1 MTTPAA
7 PQSATPPTTG
17 PADGQPAAPATTPPV
32 PGPPPNAQPQG
43 NRDMAVAPA
52 GEPAATAADAPK
64 TFGVEDVNRI
74 VQERL
79 AADRIA
85 QNKKFAEALGIVD
98 PSAPVDPAK
107 ALEAEQG
114 KTKAAYSLA
123 LSATAESIAL
133 AAGIKPERVE
143 TFVALAN
150 ASGVLKDVDLTDP
163 NAKAALRTALETEA
177 AKYPEWKGS
186 ALPAASGGDR
196 QAPNGKPTFTRAQL
210 AAMPQSELRARSAE
224 LLEAQREGRIVG

>member
-7 PQSATPPTTG
+7 PQSATPPA
-17 PADGQPAAPATTPPV
+17 PADGQPTPPATTPPV
-32 PGPPPNAQPQG
+32 PGPPPAAPQG
-43 NRDMAVAPA
+43 NRDMAAVPAAPA
-52 GEPAATAADAPK
+52 APAADAAK

-79 AADRIA
+79 AADRAA

-114 KTKAAYSLA
+114 RTKAAYSLA
-123 LSATAESIAL
+123 LAATAESIAL

-150 ASGVLKDVDLTDP
+150 ASGVLKDVDLADP
-163 NAKAALRTALETEA
+163 AAKTALRTALETEA

-186 ALPAASGGDR
+186 TLPAASGGDR
-196 QAPNGKPTFTRAQL
+196 QGQAAPGIDEQIAAAQASGDWQTAISL
-210 AAMPQSELRARSAE
+210 KRQKARQQA
-224 LLEAQREGRIVG
+224 G